1 MKQKK
6 VRIFNILALTTNTDG
21 FYYNQFLTVDS
32 NMLKIFLMFKHEFI
46 IKYSQMS
53 DSGYTFMVDIKY
65 T

>member
-21 FYYNQFLTVDS
+21 FYYNQFLTVDL
-32 NMLKIFLMFKHEFI
+32 NMLKIFLMFKYEFI
-46 IKYSQMS
+46 IKYIQMS
-53 DSGYTFMVDIKY
+53 DFDYTFMVDIKY